1 MSHFFCSSDRNGVKI
16 ESVRACDKLK
26 VSFKTQKKQIMKF
39 INPKIDYAFKKIFGS
54 EQSQQ
59 ILISFL
65 NAIVYDGEKII
76 QSLTIKN
83 PYNPGQVLNL
93 KDTYL
98 DVKAVLNDGSIVV
111 IEMQVAS
118 MAAFDKRVAY
128 NLTKAYANQ
137 LTKGEYYPKLN
148 PAIAVTITDFI
159 LLKESAKVINKFVFQ
174 EEEEEDLKILEKELR
189 LIFVEIPKFN
199 KSLSE
204 LQTLTDKWIYFLKEA
219 ALLEEIPANLGEVSE
234 IEWALNLASQANMTP
249 EEFEIV
255 DRRGMMLQDERGRIT
270 YAEEKGGKRLI
281 MRLLKKRFGEIPDE
295 ISRQIESL
303 SIENLE
309 DLGEEILDFKGLEDL
324 VNWLKGF

>member
-1 MSHFFCSSDRNGVKI
+1 MR
-16 ESVRACDKLK
+16 
-26 VSFKTQKKQIMKF
+26 F

-83 PYNPGQVLNL
+83 PYNPGQVLSL

-111 IEMQVAS
+111 IEMQVAP

-128 NLTKAYANQ
+128 NLSKAYANQ
-137 LTKGEYYPKLN
+137 LIKGEYYPRLN

-159 LLKESAKVINKFVFQ
+159 LLKDSSKIINKFVFQ
-174 EEEEEDLKILEKELR
+174 EEEEKKLKILEKELR
-189 LIFVEIPKFN
+189 LIFVEIPKFK

-219 ALLEEIPANLGEVSE
+219 ATLEEVPENLGEVSE
-234 IEWALNLASQANMTP
+234 IELALNLASQVNMTP

-255 DRRGMMLQDERGRIT
+255 DQRGMMLQDERGRIT

-281 MRLLKKRFGEIPDE
+281 MRLLKKRFGVIPEE
-295 ISRQIESL
+295 ISSQIESL
-303 SIENLE
+303 SIEELESLGEDFLDFNSLE
-309 DLGEEILDFKGLEDL
+309 DLA
-324 VNWLKGF
+324 NWLKDR

>member
-1 MSHFFCSSDRNGVKI
+1 MR
-16 ESVRACDKLK
+16 
-26 VSFKTQKKQIMKF
+26 F

-83 PYNPGQVLNL
+83 PYNPGQVLSL

-111 IEMQVAS
+111 IEMQVAP

-128 NLTKAYANQ
+128 NLSKAYANQ
-137 LTKGEYYPKLN
+137 LIKGEYYPRLN

-159 LLKESAKVINKFVFQ
+159 LLKDSSKIINKFVFQ
-174 EEEEEDLKILEKELR
+174 EEEEKKLKILEKELR
-189 LIFVEIPKFN
+189 LIFVEIPKFK

-219 ALLEEIPANLGEVSE
+219 ATLEEVPENLGEVSE
-234 IEWALNLASQANMTP
+234 IELALNLASQANMTP

-255 DRRGMMLQDERGRIT
+255 DQRGMMLQDERGRIT

-281 MRLLKKRFGEIPDE
+281 MRLLKKRFGVIPEE
-295 ISRQIESL
+295 ISSQIESL
-303 SIENLE
+303 SIEELESLGEDFLDFNSLE
-309 DLGEEILDFKGLEDL
+309 DLA
-324 VNWLKGF
+324 NWLKDR

>member
-1 MSHFFCSSDRNGVKI
+1 MR
-16 ESVRACDKLK
+16 
-26 VSFKTQKKQIMKF
+26 F

-83 PYNPGQVLNL
+83 PYNPGQVLSL

-111 IEMQVAS
+111 IEMQVAP
-118 MAAFDKRVAY
+118 MAAFEKRVAY
-128 NLTKAYANQ
+128 NLSKAYANQ
-137 LTKGEYYPKLN
+137 LIKGEYYPRLN

-159 LLKESAKVINKFVFQ
+159 LLKDSSKIINKFVFQ
-174 EEEEEDLKILEKELR
+174 EEEEKKLKILEKELG
-189 LIFVEIPKFN
+189 LIFVEIPKFK

-219 ALLEEIPANLGEVSE
+219 ATLEEVPENLGEVSE
-234 IEWALNLASQANMTP
+234 IELALNLASQVNMTP

-255 DRRGMMLQDERGRIT
+255 DQRGMMLQDERGRIT

-281 MRLLKKRFGEIPDE
+281 MRLLKKRFGVIPEE
-295 ISRQIESL
+295 ISSQIESL
-303 SIENLE
+303 SIEELESLGEDFLDFNSLE
-309 DLGEEILDFKGLEDL
+309 DLA
-324 VNWLKGF
+324 NWLKDR